1 MKDDNNDFSSID
13 IDFGEPLMSYKEENT
28 TQLQDTIKG
37 NCMEDGYYVETDEQ
51 RKREEVDHDM
61 TESMKAGLSI
71 ALLGD
76 ELALE
81 LFECLSQLRAGKDSQ
96 NLSTEVKNI
105 LGRLI
110 MQSTKNLQEEIEAIV
125 SGGL

>member
-1 MKDDNNDFSSID
+1 MSDNNIIAG
-13 IDFGEPLMSYKEENT
+13 IDFAEPLMSYKEENT
-28 TQLQDTIKG
+28 TQLQDAIKG
-37 NCMEDGYYVETDEQ
+37 NCMEDGYYVETDEHL
-51 RKREEVDHDM
+51 KLEEIALDM
-61 TESMKAGLSI
+61 PKSMKAGLSI
-71 ALLGD
+71 ELLDD

>member
-1 MKDDNNDFSSID
+1 MKDDNDLSSID
-13 IDFGEPLMSYKEENT
+13 IDFGEPCMSYKEENT

-37 NCMEDGYYVETDEQ
+37 NCMEDGYYVETDEHL
-51 RKREEVDHDM
+51 KLEEIALDM
-61 TESMKAGLSI
+61 PKSMKAGLSI
-71 ALLGD
+71 ELLDD